1 MVVHDKISFEDDIRR
16 VLDAP
21 EKHLNIKQ
29 EQKQYG
35 QTLELTFKNPT
46 LSGYRVVMIADTIG
60 KSTGIRISTM
70 AVRFPRPIL
79 PEMNTHRVFSRNSA
93 SSRARSIDTTIA
105 SVMNEP
111 YIPLW
116 TSNQKGMQGKEL
128 ETNEE
133 WHTCND
139 LWLLARDSAV
149 ENALR
154 LMLPVRDYD
163 NIFQP
168 GVDVEE
174 VWANALKAYSSNREE
189 HPGVHKQHVNRIIE
203 PYMWHE
209 ALITSTYWQNF
220 EELRVSPKAQP
231 EMQAAAVLMVAALRL
246 SCPVQGGVHSPFV
259 DSRDASSLNEA
270 LLRSASA
277 CARIS
282 YKNSDD
288 ITDNMRIAKTLYREK
303 HMSPFEHF
311 AIERDTFPG
320 IDFDTSN
327 LNPAW
332 IQGRRILDYAEIRP
346 EFRAEIGGENE

>member
-133 WHTCND
+133 WHVCND
-139 LWLLARDSAV
+139 LWLSARDWAV
-149 ENALR
+149 RNALR
-154 LMLPVRDYD
+154 LMLSWQDYD

-246 SCPVQGGVHSPFV
+246 SCPVQGGAHSPFV

-311 AIERDTFPG
+311 AIEQDAFPDVNFG
-320 IDFDTSN
+320 ASN

-332 IQGRRILDYAEIRP
+332 VQGRRILDYAETHP
-346 EFRAEIGGENE
+346 EFKKGIGGEDE